1 MGRDV
6 GLSLGQHYTQRT
18 DTVTNLIESPN
29 LSGYLEQ
36 SKLLTDVSI
45 LFLLWDLVNLYDK
58 QIFYPTE
65 KDRER
70 KKNKYLPQLPH
81 SDTKR
86 KSINKKSGPP
96 SAGCHRSRE
105 KQNIKEKE
113 TKLIETVLEV
123 GFQFMTQIISSQK
136 NGPVKT
142 PIFLFCVCVFSLDKM
157 KNTKTHKKKNVVLL
171 NKTIVFDVVFLS
183 WHVRTR
189 KAVS

>member
-1 MGRDV
+1 MKQRTREVIHSFIGPTYSRLHLSPESIVKKNWAGNKRSRKSMGRDV

-70 KKNKYLPQLPH
+70 ERKKKISHSFPTAIRKGNQLTRSRDLHQPDAIDRGKNK
-81 SDTKR
+81 
-86 KSINKKSGPP
+86 I
-96 SAGCHRSRE
+96 
-105 KQNIKEKE
+105 
-113 TKLIETVLEV
+113 
-123 GFQFMTQIISSQK
+123 
-136 NGPVKT
+136 
-142 PIFLFCVCVFSLDKM
+142 
-157 KNTKTHKKKNVVLL
+157 
-171 NKTIVFDVVFLS
+171 
-183 WHVRTR
+183 
-189 KAVS
+189 

>member
-1 MGRDV
+1 MGRAV

-70 KKNKYLPQLPH
+70 ERKKKNLPQLPH

-113 TKLIETVLEV
+113 TKLIETLLEV
-123 GFQFMTQIISSQK
+123 GFQFMTQIISVTEKRPSK
-136 NGPVKT
+136 DAH
-142 PIFLFCVCVFSLDKM
+142 FLVLCVCL
-157 KNTKTHKKKNVVLL
+157 
-171 NKTIVFDVVFLS
+171 
-183 WHVRTR
+183 
-189 KAVS
+189 A